1 MMFFDYFARKKG
13 REVGHFSGFVRQTTH
28 IPPFLRAKRAPT
40 SSTLALYGG
49 YSTLVALL
57 PRSHKKTLR
66 NALDFCAESAKIKRI
81 PKVPFPQRGS
91 KAANV
96 AYLT

>member
-57 PRSHKKTLR
+57 PRCGKGTFGMRLIFAPKTQKP
-66 NALDFCAESAKIKRI
+66 SAFLQI
-81 PKVPFPQRGS
+81 F
-91 KAANV
+91 
-96 AYLT
+96 L